1 MPKISN
7 YDSPDFFQV
16 LDDGSE
22 LLNMQLEEVNGVEIR
37 QRIENLRVPV
47 ALSTISLNLAL
58 ESCLPVA
65 LELAAQSKCLLL

>member
-58 ESCLPVA
+58 ECCLPVA